1 MVEPRCEPVFANGAA
16 RDAPDERDK
25 LGGACVLSVTL

>member
-1 MVEPRCEPVFANGAA
+1 MVAPRCEPVFANGAA

-25 LGGACVLSVTL
+25 LGGACVLSVIL